1 MDETKFTDDAPSV
14 PPHRRP
20 RDRPLTALAHP
31 PSAQQV
37 KAGLQFPVGR
47 IHRFLKSASTAARRP
62 RTHPAFRG
70 VPTSP
75 HGRFSQTRTT
85 ESDAWAPPSPISQT
99 VPPPVAAS
107 VPPPPSTPPPSLVR
121 RRATRRPH
129 VSGPEKILQHVFQR
143 RCFFPRLVRPT
154 SDSRNPLPM
163 QSTSPPRFSSLPATP
178 PRISRCVIAPVP
190 RPDARSRAP
199 RARLRRSFRLECI
212 PRFKRVDSCAFEF
225 FSLSSRVEDNSS
237 GLLIPPP
244 LPSPNVTGE
253 AHHPPPPSARHP
265 W

>member
-1 MDETKFTDDAPSV
+1 VDETKFADDASSV

-20 RDRPLTALAHP
+20 RDRPLTALAPP
-31 PSAQQV
+31 PSPQQV

-70 VPTSP
+70 VPTSL
-75 HGRFSQTRTT
+75 HGPISQTRTT
-85 ESDAWAPPSPISQT
+85 ESDVRAPPSPIPQT
-99 VPPPVAAS
+99 APPPVAAS

-121 RRATRRPH
+121 RRATRHPAFPDPRKSCSTSP
-129 VSGPEKILQHVFQR
+129 QR
-143 RCFFPRLVRPT
+143 RCFFRISSNQRLSPKPPTLAEYLTAEVLELAGNASKDLKVRHRARP
-154 SDSRNPLPM
+154 
-163 QSTSPPRFSSLPATP
+163 PPRRAFARPSRAASPKFPFGKTFRVSNVSTAARLNFSPNSTATTTP
-178 PRISRCVIAPVP
+178 P
-190 RPDARSRAP
+190 ARSPLA
-199 RARLRRSFRLECI
+199 
-212 PRFKRVDSCAFEF
+212 
-225 FSLSSRVEDNSS
+225 
-237 GLLIPPP
+237 P